1 MVLLLIKKVPKLK
14 DILRKELNLST
25 DELNKL
31 PAKYKVLGDLAIIK
45 LPDEYS
51 YLKKEIGRIILKNDP
66 RVKSVLNLVEG
77 IQGIFREPKVEVI
90 AGDMNTETMIIE
102 NECQF
107 KLDANRLMFCLG
119 NQHERLRMSKIVF
132 SDEVVIDMFA
142 GIGQFSIPIA
152 VHCRPRRIF
161 SIELNPLAYKYL
173 LENVFL
179 NNVDRIVFPIQGDSK
194 EIVPKLLRHKADRII
209 MGYVERTQEF
219 LEAAMRG
226 VKAEGGIIHYHNIYK
241 TSDIFQKPISEVK
254 SAAIKSNREVKRIT
268 HRRVVKSYGPGLV
281 HVVVDVKIK

>member
-1 MVLLLIKKVPKLK
+1 MVLPLIKKVPKLK
-14 DILRKELNLST
+14 DMLRRELGLST

-45 LPDEYS
+45 LPDEFS
-51 YLKKEIGRIILKNDP
+51 HLKKEIGRIILKNDP

-107 KLDANRLMFCLG
+107 KLDTKRLMFCLG

-179 NNVDRIVFPIQGDSK
+179 NNVDHIVYPIQGDSK
-194 EIVPKLLRHKADRII
+194 EIVPKLLRHKADRIV

-219 LEAAMRG
+219 LEAAMMG

-241 TSDIFQKPISEVK
+241 TNDIFQKPISEVK
-254 SAAIKSNREVKRIT
+254 SAAIKSNREVERIT
-268 HRRVVKSYGPGLV
+268 HRRIVKSYGPGLV

>member
-1 MVLLLIKKVPKLK
+1 MVLPLIKKVPKLK
-14 DILRKELNLST
+14 DMLRRELGLST

-45 LPDEYS
+45 LPDEFS
-51 YLKKEIGRIILKNDP
+51 HLKKEIGRIILKNDP

-107 KLDANRLMFCLG
+107 KLDTKRLMFCLG

-179 NNVDRIVFPIQGDSK
+179 NNVDHIVYPIQGDSK
-194 EIVPKLLRHKADRII
+194 EIVPKLLRHKADRIV
-209 MGYVERTQEF
+209 MGYVEKTQEF
-219 LEAAMRG
+219 LEAAMMG
-226 VKAEGGIIHYHNIYK
+226 VRAEGGIIHYHNIYK
-241 TSDIFQKPISEVK
+241 TNDIFQKPISEVK
-254 SAAIKSNREVKRIT
+254 SAAIKSNREVERIT
-268 HRRVVKSYGPGLV
+268 HRRIVKSYGPGLV
-281 HVVVDVKIK
+281 HVVIDVKIK